1 MSNTGFFAFAG
12 TRRRMYAGPL
22 GSHIDDFI
30 ELLQEQGYDRHSI
43 RCKIRSVANFSRW
56 LDRQDWALEDVD
68 PDRVR
73 RFLSYRKRS
82 GRYDLGDNAAVRQMT
97 DLLRRKQ
104 IVPAGTSSSHCSER
118 EQAEEDFRQ
127 HLLQWRGL
135 SRVTVSCYQRCVS
148 RFLRARFADGPI
160 RFDQLTATDVTD
172 FIQRNASG
180 YSFSRGQQGVT
191 ALRAFLGHLL
201 QRGKIAIDLSA
212 SVPKLAYWSLERLPA
227 YLRADQV
234 AHILEHCDRATG
246 RGRRDFAILLLLARL
261 GLRAGEVAAL
271 RLDDVNWEQG
281 FLTIRGK
288 GSRWARMPLPR
299 DVGEAIVDYL
309 VNRRPACPDRRIFLR
324 AHAPQRGFRGA
335 TPVSIIA
342 SHALVRAR
350 IDRPRVGAHIFRHS
364 LATEM
369 LRQGSSLA
377 EIGDVLRHQHPDTTR
392 IYAKVN
398 LSALRELAMPW
409 PGGAR

>member
-1 MSNTGFFAFAG
+1 MSKPEFFVFAG

-22 GSHIDDFI
+22 GSQIDDFI

-43 RCKIRSVANFSRW
+43 RCKIRSVADFSRW
-56 LDRQDWALEDVD
+56 LHRQEWALEDVD

-82 GRYDLGDNAAVRQMT
+82 GRYDLGDNAAVRQMI
-97 DLLRRKQ
+97 DLLRSKQ
-104 IVPAGTSSSHCSER
+104 IIPAVRSSSHWGER
-118 EQAEEDFRQ
+118 EQAEEDFRK
-127 HLLQWRGL
+127 HLLQGRGL
-135 SRVTVSCYQRCVS
+135 SPVTLGCYQRHVS

-172 FIQRNASG
+172 FIQCNASG

-191 ALRAFLGHLL
+191 ALRAFLKHLL
-201 QRGKIAIDLSA
+201 QRGMITIDLSA
-212 SVPKLAYWSLERLPA
+212 SVPKLAYWSLAKLPA
-227 YLRADQV
+227 HLHADQV
-234 AHILEHCDRATG
+234 TQILESCDRTTVQD
-246 RGRRDFAILLLLARL
+246 RRDFAILLLLARL

-281 FLTIRGK
+281 SLAIRGK
-288 GSRWARMPLPR
+288 GNRWARMPLPR
-299 DVGEAIVDYL
+299 DVGEAIIDYL
-309 VNRRPACPDRRIFLR
+309 ANGRPACADRRIFLR
-324 AHAPQRGFRGA
+324 AHAPQRGFCGA
-335 TPVSIIA
+335 TPISIVA
-342 SHALVRAR
+342 SKALARAR
-350 IDRPRVGAHIFRHS
+350 IDHSRGGAHIFRHS

-392 IYAKVN
+392 IYAKVD